1 MREGERER
9 ERERDRERERE
20 GECEVMTEK
29 LLNTMEP
36 ASHRFHKT
44 HKIICM
50 KREITF
56 FRDLLVTNM
65 IHLMLGKISC

>member
-1 MREGERER
+1 MRREREDRERER
-9 ERERDRERERE
+9 EREREIKR
-20 GECEVMTEK
+20 ECEVMTEK

-50 KREITF
+50 KREIT
-56 FRDLLVTNM
+56 VVE
-65 IHLMLGKISC
+65 IHSLRI